1 MSARVADTAPDTVRE
16 VVVVERPPSW
26 RGTPFHLS
34 YVHLDREVSG
44 AELLGIHRWA
54 TEQHLENPRVISPIT
69 MEWSSVYHPRFYR
82 AAAGTGATTVRPLQP
97 VEANGTDSSL
107 QRLWFE
113 SVVFLASVTLSAAIV
128 QSRFSSGTLASKYDR
143 LWQAGKFA
151 STGLVPGLQGQLL
164 MDDVTAMAR
173 DSGTSDLERLLA
185 IRRRFEEVV
194 AHLRGPEFVTEVSLA
209 RQEVPP
215 VLGPRFGFIDE
226 LRHSI
231 GSQLECVIVY
241 GSSVNSR
248 EFADYDLVLVVKD
261 PEVVLRKLYATS
273 PRFAGKELNVGVY
286 SSDELWRMQCLSGD
300 NLADYGLCIY
310 GETRVPAK
318 STTDLLMRNLSFGIV
333 RQRQQLGM
341 IGAALA
347 DRPRPG
353 DDRHNLYGYFTKIP
367 ANIAKGTFGA
377 MNQRLTKEEVHQ
389 WIESICGFRTAQM
402 QQLASD
408 GDPGRALAESAV
420 ATGAVLRALNEQF
433 KVVRPQRAPNQGV

>member
-82 AAAGTGATTVRPLQP
+82 AAAGTGAATVRPLQP

-194 AHLRGPEFVTEVSLA
+194 AHLRGPEFVTEVSLV
-209 RQEVPP
+209 RQEIPAGPWSPLRLHRRAAAQHRVPAR
-215 VLGPRFGFIDE
+215 VRHR
-226 LRHSI
+226 LRL
-231 GSQLECVIVY
+231 QRQQ
-241 GSSVNSR
+241 R